1 MGKSELI
8 LQELYCVIGIVK
20 GTTSQLKGLE
30 GTTQYPPKLGGTTPN
45 TAALGGTTGRLP
57 GLQGETKYPPGLGG
71 TTGKLPGLQ
80 GETKYPPG
88 SKGTAP
94 SPQKPKPKYLC
105 GNATSCN
112 FGSKRSCLLTD
123 GIKSPVMCVNPPE
136 TCEGV
141 WMAYCARP
149 LIPIC
154 KD

>member
-1 MGKSELI
+1 MLGVIALATLL
-8 LQELYCVIGIVK
+8 LQYCAVESASPPARKASVK
-20 GTTSQLKGLE
+20 GTTGPLRGLE

-45 TAALGGTTGRLP
+45 TAA
-57 GLQGETKYPPGLGG
+57 LGG

-136 TCEGV
+136 TCEVVGKT
-141 WMAYCARP
+141 MESS
-149 LIPIC
+149 
-154 KD
+154 DG

>member
-1 MGKSELI
+1 MLGVIALATLL
-8 LQELYCVIGIVK
+8 LQYCAVESASPPARKASVK
-20 GTTSQLKGLE
+20 GTTGPLRGLE

-45 TAALGGTTGRLP
+45 TAALGGTTG
-57 GLQGETKYPPGLGG
+57 
-71 TTGKLPGLQ
+71 KLPGLQ

-88 SKGTAP
+88 S
-94 SPQKPKPKYLC
+94 KPKYLC

>member
-1 MGKSELI
+1 MLGVIALATLL
-8 LQELYCVIGIVK
+8 LQYCAVESASPPARKASVK
-20 GTTSQLKGLE
+20 GTTGPLRGLE

-45 TAALGGTTGRLP
+45 TAALGGTTGKLP
-57 GLQGETKYPPGLGG
+57 GLQGETKYP
-71 TTGKLPGLQ
+71 PGLQ

-136 TCEGV
+136 TCEVVGKT
-141 WMAYCARP
+141 MESS
-149 LIPIC
+149 
-154 KD
+154 DG